1 MVVILVPLIYFSVF
15 NEQPKE
21 TNPVSESNI
30 EETENKFLCEY
41 LGKTAF
47 DVKKDFEDNYEL
59 SALAGSSVMNY
70 QSEKIT
76 FILDGFYEIF
86 YAKAR
91 INYILSQGVASVTV
105 KEEL

>member
-1 MVVILVPLIYFSVF
+1 
-15 NEQPKE
+15 
-21 TNPVSESNI
+21 
-30 EETENKFLCEY
+30 LCEY

-47 DVKKDFEDNYEL
+47 DVKKDFGDNYEL

-76 FILDGFYEIF
+76 FILDGFYEKF